1 MHFGPTFVEAFGQ
14 LTSSRANTPRLDF
27 IRTILEVRPRPQPV
41 LGPAQVGCYSISP
54 DIRNLQLD
62 MLGKFYKIVV

>member
-41 LGPAQVGCYSISP
+41 LGWHKLAATVFPWHSQLAVGYAGQI
-54 DIRNLQLD
+54 L
-62 MLGKFYKIVV
+62 